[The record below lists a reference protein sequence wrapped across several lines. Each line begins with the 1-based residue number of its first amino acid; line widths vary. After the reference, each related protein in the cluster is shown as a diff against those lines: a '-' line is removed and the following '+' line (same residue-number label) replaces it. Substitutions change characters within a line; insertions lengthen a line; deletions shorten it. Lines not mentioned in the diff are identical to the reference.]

1 METKNRKYF
10 GIYLALSIFCVGL
23 SLYFPFLKMTG
34 TTFMENF
41 VISFTGIFSIRILNL
56 LDLKL
61 PDYFLLFAGTFTVIT
76 QSFGIVNASIFF
88 TFFVFF
94 VISAFRR
101 QLQQGKVLFTWLAF
115 ILFLLNQMFLN
126 YIYQGF
132 QLLYYQTANH
142 LPNASLAK
150 IGIFFLLSA
159 GILLLDFL
167 LIELV
172 RHFFQDRLYK
182 ISQLE
187 TSYPQIARNFL
198 ISSLVIF
205 IIGFLFEHLLLQ
217 IPASVDPAAS
227 EYLYTL
233 LYEKIAA
240 LTTLFSSG
248 IIFIQLFILI
258 ILLKFSKYR
267 FSIDTKRRHEENL
280 ILYSNDLEKN
290 LTEVRGLKHDMK
302 NLLFTLSYLIE
313 DSKDPKLKEYFQNTI
328 NPYFQED

>member
-182 ISQLE
+182 I
-187 TSYPQIARNFL
+187 P
-198 ISSLVIF
+198 
-205 IIGFLFEHLLLQ
+205 
-217 IPASVDPAAS
+217 
-227 EYLYTL
+227 
-233 LYEKIAA
+233 
-240 LTTLFSSG
+240 
-248 IIFIQLFILI
+248 
-258 ILLKFSKYR
+258 
-267 FSIDTKRRHEENL
+267 
-280 ILYSNDLEKN
+280 
-290 LTEVRGLKHDMK
+290 
-302 NLLFTLSYLIE
+302 
-313 DSKDPKLKEYFQNTI
+313 
-328 NPYFQED
+328 